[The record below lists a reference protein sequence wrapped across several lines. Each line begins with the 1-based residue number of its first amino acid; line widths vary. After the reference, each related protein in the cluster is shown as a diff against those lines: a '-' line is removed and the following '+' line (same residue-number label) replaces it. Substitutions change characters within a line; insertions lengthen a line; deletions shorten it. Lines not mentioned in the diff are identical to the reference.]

1 MAKKSEVNKSQ
12 AVREYLKANPKATNT
27 EVSEALTKKG
37 IKLTPNHVANIK
49 TKAKAKRVVRKAKTA
64 KLAAAVPAPPVVAA
78 APALAAPKAADTI
91 TLEQIKKVAET
102 VKMIGGF
109 ARLHEMLS
117 VIKEVGG
124 LKKFK
129 DLLDAMAVPGSD
141 AIPF

>member
-49 TKAKAKRVVRKAKTA
+49 TKAKAKRVVRKAKAA
-64 KLAAAVPAPPVVAA
+64 KLAAAVPATPAVAV
-78 APALAAPKAADTI
+78 APAAPKAADTI

-102 VKMIGGF
+102 VKTIGGF

-129 DLLDAMAVPGSD
+129 DLLDAMAVPGTD